1 MSTIKKTIDTNRPK
15 IVSLFSGAGGL
26 DLGFEKAGFQT
37 VWANEYDKTISPT
50 YQKNFP
56 HVEFDGRSISN
67 ISDEEIKLL
76 KKKHEILGV
85 IGGPPCQ
92 SWSEAGAKRGIND
105 PRGKL
110 FHDYIRFIK
119 IIKPAF
125 FVAENVHGLIH
136 SRNKESFDSIKEM
149 FSKEGY
155 LVEAKLLNA
164 SDFDVPQDRQRV
176 FIIGYKKT
184 YKIPVTFPLPLKGKK
199 KNLRDAIWYLAEIP
213 VGSTKVLNHDL
224 TPDQTFSSIYMSRNR
239 VRSWD
244 EQSFT
249 ILAMDRHVP
258 IHPSAP
264 KMKKIGKDKMTFIK
278 GYIYRRFTIRECA
291 EIQTFP
297 KKFNFIYSNVRHGYK
312 MIGNAVPVKMAYHV
326 AKNIL
331 NDLLKSTRSLK

>member
-1 MSTIKKTIDTNRPK
+1 MTMKQTSKPK
-15 IVSLFSGAGGL
+15 IISLFAGAGGL

-37 VWANEYDKTISPT
+37 VWANEYDKTIAPT
-50 YQKNFP
+50 YMKNFP
-56 HVEFDGRSISN
+56 HVQFDGRSISK
-67 ISDEEIKLL
+67 ISDLEIKAL
-76 KKKHEILGV
+76 KKNHQILGV

-92 SWSEAGAKRGIND
+92 SWSEAGAKRGIDD
-105 PRGKL
+105 PRGRL

-119 IIKPAF
+119 IVKPVF

-136 SRNKESFDSIKEM
+136 SRNRESFESIKEM

-164 SDFDVPQDRQRV
+164 SDYDVPQDRHRV

-184 YKIPVTFPLPLKGKK
+184 NKIPVSFPAPLKKRKK
-199 KNLRDAIWYLAEIP
+199 TLLDAIGYLANIP
-213 VGSTKVLNHDL
+213 VGSDEVLNHDL
-224 TPDQTFSSIYMSRNR
+224 TPDQTYSSIYMSRNR
-239 VRSWD
+239 VRGWD

-264 KMKKIGKDKMTFIK
+264 KMKKIGKDKMAFDES
-278 GYIYRRFTIRECA
+278 YEYRRFTIRECA

-297 KKFNFIYSNVRHGYK
+297 KNFDFIYSNFRHGYK

-331 NDLLKSTRSLK
+331 NDLFKVDK